1 MSAAFKGE
9 VLSVH
14 KTRRAARR
22 REREIQAAL
31 DGMRA
36 GGISVPAGP
45 DGETFRLPQIGAPDV
60 ALPLW
65 TEGVRVQKA
74 GAFQWVVVARDNRGH

>member
-45 DGETFRLPQIGAPDV
+45 DGETFRLPQVGAPDV

-65 TEGVRVQKA
+65 TVGVRVQKA
-74 GAFQWVVVARDNRGH
+74 GAFSYCVMATPTRGH

>member
-1 MSAAFKGE
+1 MTPAFKGE

-14 KTRRAARR
+14 KTRRAARK
-22 REREIQAAL
+22 RERAIQAAL

-36 GGISVPAGP
+36 GGISVPTGP
-45 DGETFRLPQIGAPDV
+45 DGETFRFPQIGAPDV

-65 TEGVRVQKA
+65 TQGARVQKA
-74 GAFQWVVVARDNRGH
+74 GPFSFCVIATPTRGR